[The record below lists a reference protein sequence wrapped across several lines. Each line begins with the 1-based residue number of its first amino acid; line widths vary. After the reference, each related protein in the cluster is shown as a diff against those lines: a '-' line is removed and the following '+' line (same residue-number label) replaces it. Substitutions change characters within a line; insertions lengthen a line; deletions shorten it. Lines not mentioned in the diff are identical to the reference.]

1 MDFTP
6 GLFLAKRYWR
16 IILLTAVLAS
26 AAAFAASFLVT
37 PTYSASSRV
46 LVRAREARFLTST
59 GQDLSAR
66 PGALEIISPK
76 SLSQTL
82 SGLVT
87 SRPVAEQAVR
97 ELRLDQRRQDD
108 SLLSQVR
115 SGFKRVSQMALAYLQ
130 HGYYAEPDPFEG
142 AVVGLQRNLEATP
155 IKDSYLI
162 EIKSRA
168 NDAQLAAAIADA
180 ATRAFVQETRASFQQ
195 NASNYRQFLADETD
209 RAAAQVRAAE
219 ETVRQYKERNGISD
233 LPEAVKLSTGSEE
246 SLRQQLREAEA
257 ELNKL
262 EARQTASQETL
273 AHLSPTERTTTSV
286 QGRAVASTAST
297 LETGRAVSTTGN
309 DTSSETTETRVTTE
323 PNRVYQD
330 VQRNLLATQG
340 EIAGLQAKR
349 DALSGQLGAAARTA
363 GELAEHSARFSE
375 LELQRATA
383 HASFS
388 TIRAAYEGAIVNDAR
403 GAEEVRQVEGATVP
417 LYPDRPLRYLF
428 ALFGLLC
435 GLGGGA
441 ALVYVMDRYGQEWA
455 TVFGSGRPAPAAPA
469 GALASTAA
477 DADGFAPPTGTLRP
491 APRFEI

>member
-1 MDFTP
+1 VDFTP
-6 GLFLAKRYWR
+6 GLFLANRHWR
-16 IILLTAVLAS
+16 IILLTAILAG
-26 AAAFAASFLVT
+26 AAAFAASFLVS

-46 LVRAREARFLTST
+46 LVRARETRFLTST

-66 PGALEIISPK
+66 PGALEFIPPK

-87 SRPVAEQAVR
+87 SRPVTEQVVR
-97 ELRLDQRRQDD
+97 ELRLDQRREDET
-108 SLLSQVR
+108 LLSQVR

-142 AVVGLQRNLEATP
+142 AVVGVQRTLEATP

-162 EIKSRA
+162 EIKAKA
-168 NDAQLAAAIADA
+168 NEAQLAAAIADA

-195 NASNYRQFLADETD
+195 NASNYRQFLADETE
-209 RAAAQVRAAE
+209 RATSQVRVAE
-219 ETVRQYKERNGISD
+219 ETVRQYKQRNGISD
-233 LPEAVKLSTGSEE
+233 LSEAVRLSTGSEE

-257 ELNKL
+257 EVDKL
-262 EARQTASQETL
+262 EARRAAAQETL
-273 AHLSPTERTTTSV
+273 ARLSPTERTTTSV
-286 QGRAVASTAST
+286 QGRALASTAST

-309 DTSSETTETRVTTE
+309 DTSSETSETRETTE

-330 VQRNLLATQG
+330 VQRTLLATHT

-349 DALSGQLGAAARTA
+349 DALNTQLTAAARTA
-363 GELAEHSARFSE
+363 AELAEHSARLNE

-383 HASFS
+383 HASF
-388 TIRAAYEGAIVNDAR
+388 TGIRAAYEGAIINDAR
-403 GAEEVRQVEGATVP
+403 GAEEVRPVEGAAVP
-417 LYPDRPLRYLF
+417 IYPDRPLRYLF
-428 ALFGLLC
+428 ALLGLLC

-441 ALVYVMDRYGQEWA
+441 ALVYVMDSYGQQWSTA
-455 TVFGSGRPAPAAPA
+455 FAPRRAAPSAPAA
-469 GALASTAA
+469 ALGSTSP
-477 DADGFAPPTGTLRP
+477 DADGFVPPAGALRP